1 MTGPAPD
8 RLAIALAGDVMLGRG
23 VNETIRIRGFAH
35 PWGNILPAIKE
46 SDAFLANLE
55 CALTSHTKH
64 WTNGE
69 EKAFYFRADPRVVR
83 TLQIVGLDFV
93 SLANNHAGDFEEE
106 GLLQTVALLDH
117 AGIAHAGAGRS
128 LADARRP
135 AIIQAGGYRIAV
147 IAYADY
153 PVAWAAAPWR
163 SGINYTKISTDAEH
177 FAKVKDSLAAA
188 RKAADLVIFTIHWGP
203 NMVSRPTTGFKE
215 FARAVIDAGA
225 DVFWGHSAHV
235 VQGIEVRSGRPI
247 LYDTGDFVDDY
258 AVDPYLRNDLS
269 ALFRLHLRPPVI
281 ESVELIPVKIS
292 HMQVN
297 VARGA
302 EREWFME
309 RFGGL
314 CAEMKTQVRTDDSR
328 LMIDLQA
335 SQSLMKQAEIA

>member
-1 MTGPAPD
+1 MTGTGPD
-8 RLAIALAGDVMLGRG
+8 RLVIALAGDVMLGRG
-23 VNETIRIRGFAH
+23 VNETIRVRGFAH
-35 PWGNILPAIKE
+35 PWGDILPVIKE
-46 SDAFLANLE
+46 SDVFFANLE
-55 CALTSHTKH
+55 CALTSHKKH

-83 TLQIVGLDFV
+83 TLQIAGLDFV

-106 GLLQTVALLDH
+106 GLLQTVAVLDH
-117 AGIAHAGAGRS
+117 AAIAHAGAGHS
-128 LADARRP
+128 LADARQP
-135 AIIQAGGYRIAV
+135 AIIQASGYRLAV

-153 PVAWAAAPWR
+153 PVAWAATPWR
-163 SGINYTKISTDAEH
+163 SGINYTKVTTDAEH

-188 RKAADLVIFTIHWGP
+188 RKAVDLVVFTIHWGP

-235 VQGIEVRSGRPI
+235 VQGIEVRNGRPI

-281 ESVELIPVKIS
+281 ESVELVPVKIS
-292 HMQVN
+292 DMQVN
-297 VARGA
+297 KARGA
-302 EREWFME
+302 EREWFIE
-309 RFGGL
+309 RFRGL
-314 CAEMKTQVRTDDSR
+314 SAEMGAQVKSTDSR
-328 LMIDLQA
+328 LTIDLQA
-335 SQSLMKQAEIA
+335 SESLTKQAEIA